1 MINKIKSSLDLK
13 ISLMLAVVL
22 FLFLGISW
30 FFAAQSAKG
39 EMTEYYQDIAKLVTN
54 CTYDFLDDYIDDP
67 DANIKQLEVLGKEMS
82 GVCSFDLIDMVYVV
96 KEKDDDS
103 KMGDTLLIS
112 LEDTIEIKGKNDYSN
127 VYVLDPQ
134 EEEIMSG
141 NKNSAT
147 IVYESRLGKV
157 VSFLNGY
164 DVINK
169 NTGENKRII
178 VGINVTMNIFNS
190 SVGDSMLRLFWGN
203 CILIIFFILIVRIII
218 HRIAITPFRVLSESM
233 RNFIQNK
240 EMNFVPLKVEGQDER
255 AKTIEAF
262 NIMGDSIGSYVE
274 NIDKLEG
281 EKQKNI
287 AEIKI
292 ASEIQRGLVPEGNYE
307 EYPFVLKGYMK
318 PAQVVGGDLYYY
330 HRLDENRIAFAIGDV
345 SGKGISAAFF
355 MASTISAIKYN
366 LRNCT
371 SPAKTISAVNNDIVC
386 DNPNRLFVTLFVG
399 ILDAKEHTLTYCNAG
414 HNLPYKIGE
423 KLESLTGGK
432 GIFAGI
438 FENEKYEDAVT
449 SFEEGDKIF
458 LYTDGVTEAVNG
470 QKEFFGEQRLKN
482 ILNKT
487 DGELIENVTDEMDAF
502 INGAEQHDDI
512 TILTLGFS
520 KKK

>member
-1 MINKIKSSLDLK
+1 MINKIRSSLGLK
-13 ISLMLAVVL
+13 ISLMLTVVL

-39 EMTEYYQDIAKLVTN
+39 EMTQYYQDIAKLIAN
-54 CTYDFLDDYIDDP
+54 CTYDFLDDYIDEP
-67 DANIKQLEVLGKEMS
+67 DANMKQLEVLGKEMS
-82 GVCSFDLIDMVYVV
+82 DVCSADVIDMIYVV

-103 KMGDTLLIS
+103 KMGETLLIS
-112 LEDTIEIKGKNDYSN
+112 LEDTVDIKGKNDYSN
-127 VYVLDPQ
+127 VYRLDPQ

-141 NKNSAT
+141 SKNSAV
-147 IVYESRLGKV
+147 IVYESRLGEV
-157 VSFLNGY
+157 VSFLYGY

-169 NTGENKRII
+169 NTGENTRIV

-190 SVGDSMLRLFWGN
+190 SVGDSILRVFFGN
-203 CILIIFFILIVRIII
+203 CILIFLFILIVRLIIN
-218 HRIAITPFRVLSESM
+218 RAAITPFRVLSESM
-233 RNFIQNK
+233 RNFIQNQ
-240 EMNFVPLKVEGQDER
+240 EMNFVPLKVEGRDER

-262 NIMGDSIGSYVE
+262 NIMGDSIGSYIE
-274 NIDKLEG
+274 NINKLEG

-287 AEIKI
+287 AEVKI

-307 EYPFVLKGYMK
+307 EEPFVLKGYMK
-318 PAQVVGGDLYYY
+318 PAQMVGGDLYYY

-371 SPAKTISAVNNDIVC
+371 SPANTISAVNNDIVC

-399 ILDAKEHTLTYCNAG
+399 IVDAKAHTLTYCNAG
-414 HNLPYKIGE
+414 HNFPYKIGQG
-423 KLESLTGGK
+423 LEALTGGK

-449 SFEEGDKIF
+449 SFKEDDKIF

-470 QKEFFGEQRLKN
+470 QKEFFGEERLER
-482 ILNKT
+482 ILMQS
-487 DGELIENVTDEMDAF
+487 DGELIEDVTEQMDAF
-502 INGAEQHDDI
+502 IHGAEQHDDI
-512 TILTLGFS
+512 TMLTLGFS